1 METYLIEK
9 LHPTKVCIRIIHCF
23 NCITSKDVK
32 VDNIRFYI
40 TKRER
45 ERQKQ
50 RERKSQ
56 REKKR
61 ERWRGRE
68 GERGEGDGR
77 EREK

>member
-45 ERQKQ
+45 QKQ

-61 ERWRGRE
+61 ERDG
-68 GERGEGDGR
+68 GEER
-77 EREK
+77 EREGRGTGEREK